1 MNSRRLAN
9 HLDAIIR
16 GTLGKRRDSEGTCSA
31 CGYSCKGLR
40 APSCPECGV
49 SIAFPGLS
57 TRDPD
62 RIACL
67 TFLGLAAIG
76 LGRTVVRA
84 IIIFAWFSDPDR
96 PQDALDGVALFFIA
110 LQLFIQLLFFATLAA
125 VIRSERERGRF
136 GVVGKTFLLVLAAA
150 GIFLVWQPLQFP

>member
-16 GTLGKRRDSEGTCSA
+16 RTLGKRRETASTCRA
-31 CGYSCKGLR
+31 CGYSSTGLR
-40 APSCPECGV
+40 AQNCPECGV
-49 SIAFPGLS
+49 SLVFPGLN

-67 TFLGLAAIG
+67 AFLGLAAIG

-84 IIIFAWFSDPDR
+84 IIILAWFSDPNR
-96 PQDALDGVALFFIA
+96 PHDALDGVALFFIA
-110 LQLFIQLLFFATLAA
+110 VQLFIQLLFFATLAA

-136 GVVGKTFLLVLAAA
+136 GAVGKTFLLILAAL
-150 GIFLVWQPLQFP
+150 GIFLLWQPLHLP